1 MHEPTLSAPVMRGFY
16 DELPKTAG
24 VPQELL
30 HRLGR
35 VGTRSAI
42 GAGVGSGLGLG
53 LGAGALV
60 GGARAGKDSYG
71 AARERGASAPGA
83 LLSAIGGGLGG
94 AVRGAAK
101 GAVLGAGAGGLAGAL
116 TPTRTLAATRG
127 LQKLDNTA
135 GTLSNFGQRQVH
147 SLSGWKPGGAA
158 RSVERIGAGAA
169 PARKELAELGKGLAE
184 GVPVKSLDRAAKS
197 LAAADKAQEM
207 GLTSLPGY
215 AKSLK
220 TNGLLPTVSAGMKS
234 QWDAAGGKGK
244 ALMLGLPA
252 LSVAQAARAPEGEGK
267 PGRGERI
274 GKVVGSTLGGVAA
287 PLSLGGSLALS
298 AGLERAGGA
307 VGKGMDRLRRGKVH
321 PPEVRQEPTRPP
333 ATEPGDTGQHTV
345 EHVYGTGFNGG
356 GLE

>member
-1 MHEPTLSAPVMRGFY
+1 MHEPTLSVPVMRGFH
-16 DELPKTAG
+16 DALPKTAG
-24 VPQELL
+24 VPQELMQ
-30 HRLGR
+30 HFGR
-35 VGTRSAI
+35 VGTRHAV
-42 GAGVGSGLGLG
+42 GAGAGSGFGLG

-60 GGARAGKDSYG
+60 GGAAGGRNAYRE
-71 AARERGASAPGA
+71 ARERGSSAPGA
-83 LLSAIGGGLGG
+83 LLSAVGGGLGG
-94 AVRGAAK
+94 AARGAVK
-101 GAVLGAGAGGLAGAL
+101 GSLLGMATGALAGSAA
-116 TPTRTLAATRG
+116 PVRTLSATRG
-127 LQKLDNTA
+127 LQKLDNAA

-169 PARKELAELGKGLAE
+169 PARRELGELGKELAG
-184 GVPVKSLDRAAKS
+184 GVPVGKLDRAAKS

-220 TNGLLPTVSAGMKS
+220 DNGIVPTVSAGVKS

-252 LSVAQAARAPEGEGK
+252 LSIAGAARAPEGEGK
-267 PGRGERI
+267 PGRAERV
-274 GKVVGSTLGGVAA
+274 GKIVGSTLGGVAA

-307 VGKGMDRLRRGKVH
+307 VGKGVDRLRRGKVH
-321 PPEVRQEPTRPP
+321 PSEVPQTATRPP
-333 ATEPGDTGQHTV
+333 ATEPGDTGQHAV